1 MLMGAGSERS
11 SRPRTTLVVMG
22 SPRRSP
28 RLSPIAAVAAAFGL
42 LVLAA
47 TAAPEGLDWLR
58 GSGSDAVIVVPDVPD
73 AFAYLIIFF
82 MLSVAGLYCYLLLT
96 SARKRPVRQIAPMG
110 PRLALL
116 ILLLGAWALLPPVQ
130 EAVRDTLEALRRDPP
145 NEQSGSDANP
155 GDRLR
160 RESSERLGYA
170 LTALLAVVMVGVGAG
185 VVWVLREEPEAEEKG
200 PPAPPE
206 LAAGVELSIADLE
219 HIAEPRAAILACYG
233 HLQSAADEAGVGRR
247 PSDAPFELLAR
258 LLHSLGAS
266 GVAARRLTDLFERA
280 RFSDHEIDEA
290 MRKQALQALAEVRTA
305 LAARA

>member
-1 MLMGAGSERS
+1 
-11 SRPRTTLVVMG
+11 MG
-22 SPRRSP
+22 SRRKSP
-28 RLSPIAAVAAAFGL
+28 RLSPITAAMAAFGL

-47 TAAPEGLDWLR
+47 TAAPEGLAWLR
-58 GSGSDAVIVVPDVPD
+58 GSGSEAVIVLPDVPD

-116 ILLLGAWALLPPVQ
+116 ILLLAAWALLPPVQ
-130 EAVRDTLEALRRDPP
+130 NAVRETLEALRRDPP
-145 NEQSGSDANP
+145 NERSGSDADP

-160 RESSERLGYA
+160 QESSQALGYA
-170 LTALLAVVMVGVGAG
+170 LTALLAVVIIGVGAG
-185 VVWVLREEPEAEEKG
+185 VVWVLREDPEAEEKG
-200 PPAPPE
+200 PPSPPV
-206 LAAGVELSIADLE
+206 LAAGVELSITDLE
-219 HIAEPRAAILACYG
+219 RIAEPRAAILACYG
-233 HLQSAADEAGVGRR
+233 RLQSAADEAGVVRR

-266 GVAARRLTDLFERA
+266 GAAARRLTELFERA

-290 MRKQALQALAEVRTA
+290 MRKQALEALAEVRTA